1 MMNKRK
7 ETIRYKDLA
16 HAELA
21 IGMTLAVAKRKLEEF
36 KEKYKPQ
43 DILVQI
49 KRREVRD
56 LKRTLD
62 TLLRTIELLKVNELY
77 HHDS

>member
-1 MMNKRK
+1 MMNKK
-7 ETIRYKDLA
+7 KDTIRYRDLA
-16 HAELA
+16 QAEMT
-21 IGMTLAVAKRKLEEF
+21 ISMTLAVEERKLKAF
-36 KEKYKPQ
+36 KEKYNKK
-43 DILVQI
+43 DILVKIQ
-49 KRREVRD
+49 RREVRD

>member
-16 HAELA
+16 HAELN
-21 IGMTLAVAKRKLEEF
+21 IGMTLAVAKRKLKEF
-36 KEKYKPQ
+36 KAKYDRK
-43 DILVQI
+43 DILVKVQ
-49 KRREVRD
+49 RREVKELERVQ
-56 LKRTLD
+56 D
-62 TLLRTIELLKVNELY
+62 TLLRTIELLRVNELY

>member
-16 HAELA
+16 HAELN
-21 IGMTLAVAKRKLEEF
+21 IGMTLAVEERKLKEV

-43 DILVQI
+43 DILVKVQ
-49 KRREVRD
+49 RREVKE
-56 LKRTLD
+56 LKRVMD
-62 TLLRTIELLKVNELY
+62 TLIRTIELLKANELY

>member
-1 MMNKRK
+1 MMNKTK
-7 ETIRYKDLA
+7 DTIRYKDLA
-16 HAELA
+16 HAELN
-21 IGMTLAVAKRKLEEF
+21 IGMILAVEERKLKEV

-43 DILVQI
+43 DILVKIQ
-49 KRREVRD
+49 RREVRD

-62 TLLRTIELLKVNELY
+62 TLLRTIEILRANELY

>member
-1 MMNKRK
+1 MMNKK
-7 ETIRYKDLA
+7 IDTIRYKDLA
-16 HAELA
+16 QAEMT
-21 IGMTLAVAKRKLEEF
+21 ISMTLAVEERKLKAF
-36 KEKYKPQ
+36 KEKYNKK
-43 DILVQI
+43 DILVKIQ
-49 KRREVRD
+49 RREVRD